1 MPQRYFFNLV
11 GPAQAIEDPTGVEA
25 DTPDQAE
32 AEARA
37 VIAEMRTGGD
47 LPVLGPGWQME
58 IRDAAGRLVRSIPLG

>member
-11 GPAQAIEDPTGVEA
+11 GPTQAIEDSTGVEA

-37 VIAEMRTGGD
+37 VIVEMRASGD
-47 LPVLGPGWQME
+47 LPDLGPGWHLE
-58 IRDAAGRLVRSIPLG
+58 IRDRAGRLVRSILLG